1 MTSGSCIEPLTTIL
15 LRLGRGDRV
24 STNAF
29 RFAALHE
36 SAFGPKRTSNPLSR
50 SIRGKADM
58 KHTSR
63 DFGIG
68 AFGALENSLVIEVI
82 GWLDARQK
90 HWQPAHWARSPG
102 NWRV

>member
-1 MTSGSCIEPLTTIL
+1 MKN
-15 LRLGRGDRV
+15 V
-24 STNAF
+24 
-29 RFAALHE
+29 
-36 SAFGPKRTSNPLSR
+36 AFGPKRTFPFALHMSAFG
-50 SIRGKADM
+50 GKADM

>member
-1 MTSGSCIEPLTTIL
+1 MRFVLLHCMSPLLAQSGHPPLHRTCPLSGGKADMTVCG
-15 LRLGRGDRV
+15 
-24 STNAF
+24 
-29 RFAALHE
+29 
-36 SAFGPKRTSNPLSR
+36 NPLSR
-50 SIRGKADM
+50 SIRAKAHM
-58 KHTSR
+58 KLTSR

-102 NWRV
+102 NWRVLCVGNL